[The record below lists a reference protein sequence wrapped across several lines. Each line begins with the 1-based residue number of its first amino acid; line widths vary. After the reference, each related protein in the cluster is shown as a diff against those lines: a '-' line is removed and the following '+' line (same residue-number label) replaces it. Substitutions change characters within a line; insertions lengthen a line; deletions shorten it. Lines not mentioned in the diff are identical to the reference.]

1 MQLQTLELWK
11 RPFDNKQTTDIDAS
25 IVTDHMMLEATELG
39 LGTVWVCYFKPDII
53 KKEFELPDTLEPV
66 NILLIGYSDEEPMP
80 LNRHSK
86 TRIPLSQLV
95 SYEMLGN

>member
-1 MQLQTLELWK
+1 
-11 RPFDNKQTTDIDAS
+11 
-25 IVTDHMMLEATELG
+25 MMLEATELG

-66 NILLIGYSDEEPMP
+66 NILLIGYSDEEPMR